1 MASTITPTPGE
12 HAEWR
17 FNEEQE
23 ARFTAKTCLIAA
35 QGEQQHNSEYEIG
48 FDENPDELDADT
60 DDGLMTV
67 DSGLPSLKR
76 KFLDRLAEIFARE
89 KLASFVSAAAMKE
102 YEDKIVI
109 YVFRNEAMVEKDKR
123 FRRDLKLCLET
134 ISAKGTLHPVESASI
149 LTTNLRSLSRLTQ
162 VKVLGT
168 TTHFL

>member
-1 MASTITPTPGE
+1 
-12 HAEWR
+12 
-17 FNEEQE
+17 
-23 ARFTAKTCLIAA
+23 
-35 QGEQQHNSEYEIG
+35 
-48 FDENPDELDADT
+48 
-60 DDGLMTV
+60 MTV